1 MAAEKLLKDLYAVGI
16 EDPGL
21 RVFDIV
27 MATEYGTSYNSYLLR
42 GSEKTALIECS
53 HPKYFSQY
61 RKNIEE
67 VCDPADIDVLVLDHT
82 EPDHT
87 GCAAQLLELNPKME
101 IYCSQAASLYIKN
114 ITNRTDLKIH
124 VVKDGE
130 TLSLGDKTLEF
141 RMAPFLHWPDSM
153 FTWYRE
159 EQVLFT
165 CDFLGSHYC
174 EPYVM
179 DTSVSRPEAYEGAF
193 KGYYDAIFGPFPG
206 FVQKGFAKIADLDI
220 GMVCASHGPV
230 LTKGGRLEYAMEK
243 YREWSAPRKNPVLTV
258 PVFYCSAYG
267 NTARIAEAICEGI
280 KEEVLDACTEAYDLI
295 AHPLGEMAAKLNSS
309 DGFAVGSPT
318 LNRDAVPPVW
328 DLLSRVDAVNCAK
341 RPALVFGSYG
351 WSGEAFGNIKSRLEN
366 LKMAVFEEPFRV
378 AFVPTEEDLKNAKE
392 LGRRFAASMKR

>member
-16 EDPGL
+16 DDPGL

-130 TLSLGDKTLEF
+130 TLSLGDKTLE
-141 RMAPFLHWPDSM
+141 
-153 FTWYRE
+153 
-159 EQVLFT
+159 
-165 CDFLGSHYC
+165 
-174 EPYVM
+174 
-179 DTSVSRPEAYEGAF
+179 
-193 KGYYDAIFGPFPG
+193 
-206 FVQKGFAKIADLDI
+206 
-220 GMVCASHGPV
+220 
-230 LTKGGRLEYAMEK
+230 
-243 YREWSAPRKNPVLTV
+243 
-258 PVFYCSAYG
+258 
-267 NTARIAEAICEGI
+267 
-280 KEEVLDACTEAYDLI
+280 
-295 AHPLGEMAAKLNSS
+295 
-309 DGFAVGSPT
+309 
-318 LNRDAVPPVW
+318 
-328 DLLSRVDAVNCAK
+328 
-341 RPALVFGSYG
+341 
-351 WSGEAFGNIKSRLEN
+351 
-366 LKMAVFEEPFRV
+366 
-378 AFVPTEEDLKNAKE
+378 
-392 LGRRFAASMKR
+392 